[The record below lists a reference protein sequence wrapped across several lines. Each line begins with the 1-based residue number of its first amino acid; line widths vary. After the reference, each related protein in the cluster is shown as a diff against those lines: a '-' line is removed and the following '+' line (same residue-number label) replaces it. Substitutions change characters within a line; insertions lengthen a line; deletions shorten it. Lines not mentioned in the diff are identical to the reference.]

1 MVALFRTAGGEP
13 VSLFAGEAPD
23 FDVLW
28 PRSAMVQGHT
38 TVFWQ
43 TGPYAYALS
52 GGVAE
57 SVLLELARQA
67 GPRPWASFIRLSPTE
82 GAPHG

>member
-1 MVALFRTAGGEP
+1 MNHYEITAPSFNFTGG
-13 VSLFAGEAPD
+13 A
-23 FDVLW
+23 
-28 PRSAMVQGHT
+28 T
-38 TVFWQ
+38 
-43 TGPYAYALS
+43 ALS